1 MDEKDLKDK
10 KTLNIYNRQNFKCV
24 HQEFINIWLTIFIHR
39 YTEKRKIIRTQALDK
54 YSIKSTNMKAYEIF
68 FRALRKKVLEF
79 KLFTDLGKHR
89 LAKFT
94 LSWWSFSICED
105 LKSPSLP
112 FTACTTLHQSLFLL
126 SFSLPISNTAK
137 EKNHASPVF
146 TFLYSDPCKDTQCI
160 IFCMFNIL
168 SEFCRDAF
176 LNGRSDSASFRT
188 TSPNTL
194 ILNQIQGCRG
204 PRFQL

>member
-39 YTEKRKIIRTQALDK
+39 YTEKRKIIRTQVLDK

-126 SFSLPISNTAK
+126 SFSSL
-137 EKNHASPVF
+137 SPTLQKKKIMHPQF
-146 TFLYSDPCKDTQCI
+146 SP
-160 IFCMFNIL
+160 
-168 SEFCRDAF
+168 
-176 LNGRSDSASFRT
+176 SF
-188 TSPNTL
+188 TL
-194 ILNQIQGCRG
+194 ILARTHNVLFSVCLTS
-204 PRFQL
+204 FQSFVEMPFWMDALTLHLFAPLPPIP